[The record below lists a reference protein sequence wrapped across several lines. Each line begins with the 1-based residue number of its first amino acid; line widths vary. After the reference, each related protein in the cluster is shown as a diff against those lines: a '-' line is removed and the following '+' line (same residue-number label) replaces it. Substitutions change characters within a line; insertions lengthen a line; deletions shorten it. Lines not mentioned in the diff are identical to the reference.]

1 MAMLIDNGYD
11 SSKIKTNDILSLTFD
26 CEKQQIELYH
36 ERENK
41 TNKLPIDTG
50 KAPFPWRLLV
60 VLCRLNNCVRI
71 LPND

>member
-1 MAMLIDNGYD
+1 MVMLIDNGYD
-11 SSKIKTNDILSLTFD
+11 SSEIRTNDILSLTFD

-36 ERENK
+36 ERKNK
-41 TNKLPIDTG
+41 TYKIQVDIG

-60 VLCRLNNCVRI
+60 VLCHLNDCVRI